1 MHVYNIW
8 QINKFIIISTYLKT
22 KNWTIFCIWLWG
34 SITLKYMDIVCNNQN
49 CNWFLGFY
57 IICVGAFQLFSSK
70 QAWNIQQVLWGI
82 HTYVL
87 SYMIILPLAPF
98 YIWLNNTKTLHL
110 CFLMARLEI
119 LPLNSG
125 KIKGTPQVSVH
136 DNRELFP
143 SALTFSNTMLTLS
156 SCPVWAISLGC
167 LWYLQSWGWK
177 HPFTWTGVDSWPE
190 AHVTVASV
198 LCFPIWAAY
207 LVSFPGRVLISPLLS
222 SSFSCNL
229 NLSCICVLVSL
240 FVLCGEGGECW
251 VTLCDHLR
259 IKNDFV
265 NRVVTKT
272 ALLKWNEHGWNGR
285 NE

>member
-1 MHVYNIW
+1 MIKQH
-8 QINKFIIISTYLKT
+8 
-22 KNWTIFCIWLWG
+22 KNTSL
-34 SITLKYMDIVCNNQN
+34 M
-49 CNWFLGFY
+49 
-57 IICVGAFQLFSSK
+57 
-70 QAWNIQQVLWGI
+70 
-82 HTYVL
+82 
-87 SYMIILPLAPF
+87 LP
-98 YIWLNNTKTLHL
+98 
-110 CFLMARLEI
+110 MARLEI

-156 SCPVWAISLGC
+156 SCPVWAISLGWC

-177 HPFTWTGVDSWPE
+177 HPFTWMGVDSWPE

-251 VTLCDHLR
+251 VMLCDHLR